1 MDGILLLLGL
11 SVLAIPVSI
20 IALFIGQAG
29 LRRRVGELE
38 REVIRLQSLPASQS
52 ERAAEP
58 ARPAAPVAPEETAAA
73 AGAEPTG
80 DPAAGPAAE
89 PQPAAESA
97 AEPAAARSLPWER
110 ARPAGAAPSAVP
122 AVEPDFAPPRPP
134 QGPTAADR
142 LFAWL
147 RENWVYAVA
156 AASLALAGVFFV
168 QYGIENGL
176 LPPTA
181 RVAAALLFG
190 LALVAAGEWL
200 RRRHGDGPEVST
212 AYLPSVF
219 SGAGIVSVFA
229 GIVAARQL
237 YGLIGAETA
246 FAGLMITSAG
256 AVALGW
262 FSGPLLVVVGL
273 LGGALTPFVVGGSGA
288 ESWLYAYYGL
298 IGAVGLA
305 VDTVRRWRWLS
316 VLALVLA
323 YGGNWLMLASGAG
336 VPWMLVF
343 LALAPVATVMLGEF
357 ALVPQVG
364 GPSLA
369 ASARTRGKSGPPPVP
384 VRLAHGAM
392 IASALGLMAMTGN
405 ESEALLAF
413 ALLAGLAVLV
423 LLWADR
429 AEGLEDLALWPALAL
444 LGRIGFEAA
453 TWGGAY
459 WSFRQ
464 GALALRPPETA
475 PPLTASLI
483 LAMAAVVSAAAAWR
497 AFRPEPLRLGYG
509 LAAVLVAPLAAV
521 ALELT
526 WAPALVLGAYPWALH
541 VIALAAGMTLLA
553 LRFARLDGE
562 DRRRVAHA
570 TLSALSLI
578 ALALFLLTTKT
589 ALTLALAV
597 LALVAALLD
606 RRFRLPEMGLFIQI
620 AAPVLGW
627 RLVADPGLDWA
638 LAAPAGQVVLAFAGS
653 IALLWAA
660 ARVLRP
666 MRRVITLGVLES
678 AVAGLAA
685 VFANVLI
692 SRWLMTRAEGD
703 VLGHWQIGVRLLPF
717 LVLMAVQLYR
727 AGLGGPLRLLRLAI
741 AGLAGLCAA
750 ALIVAGLT
758 AANPLLQP
766 PWGMGALVRGPM
778 VVDTLLLAY
787 GLPGVL
793 LLVMGLRFAPLA
805 AWPLLRRGFV
815 VLGAGL
821 VAFWVALEIRRF
833 WQGDWLGMPGVKQ
846 EELYSYTVALILLG
860 AGLLYQAIARR
871 SALLR
876 AVAMTVIGL
885 TAAKVFLIDASG
897 LTGLTRVLS
906 FLGLGLSLAGLA
918 WLNRWAGQATRRE
931 GGGPEG
937 PEGDGPAA

>member
-1 MDGILLLLGL
+1 MDGIILLLALC
-11 SVLAIPVSI
+11 VLAIPVSI
-20 IALFIGQAG
+20 IALFVGQSG

-38 REVIRLQSLPASQS
+38 REVVRLRAVPPVVAVAATVPDAAPDTVPETVPEPAPTTPPQA
-52 ERAAEP
+52 AAEP
-58 ARPAAPVAPEETAAA
+58 R
-73 AGAEPTG
+73 
-80 DPAAGPAAE
+80 
-89 PQPAAESA
+89 
-97 AEPAAARSLPWER
+97 RSLPWER
-110 ARPAGAAPSAVP
+110 ARGEAAAVP
-122 AVEPDFAPPRPP
+122 PAAEAEVAPPRAP
-134 QGPTAADR
+134 QGPSAADR
-142 LFAWL
+142 LIGWL

-176 LPPTA
+176 LPPAA

-190 LALVAAGEWL
+190 LALIAAGEWL
-200 RRRHGDGPEVST
+200 RRRHGDGEEVST

-288 ESWLYAYYGL
+288 GSWLYAHYGL

-316 VLALVLA
+316 VLALILA
-323 YGGNWLMLASGAG
+323 YGGGWLMLAFGAG
-336 VPWMLVF
+336 VAGLQVMMA
-343 LALAPVATVMLGEF
+343 ALPVATVMLGEF
-357 ALVPQVG
+357 ALVPRIG

-369 ASARTRGKSGPPPVP
+369 AFALTRGRGAPPPFA

-392 IASALGLMAMTGN
+392 IASVLALTLITGN
-405 ESEALLAF
+405 EGEALLAF
-413 ALLAGLAVLV
+413 AFLTGLAVLV

-429 AEGLEDLALWPALAL
+429 AGGLEDLALWPALGL

-459 WSFRQ
+459 WPFH
-464 GALALRPPETA
+464 LADLAQRPPETA
-475 PPLTASLI
+475 PPMTASLI
-483 LAMAAVVSAAAAWR
+483 FGMAAVVSAAAAWR
-497 AFRPEPLRLGYG
+497 SFRPEPLRLGFS

-521 ALELT
+521 ALELG
-526 WAPALVLGAYPWALH
+526 WAPALVLGAFPWALH

-553 LRFARLDGE
+553 LRYAQADGE
-562 DRRRVAHA
+562 DRRRAAHA

-589 ALTLALAV
+589 ALTLALAL

-638 LAAPAGQVVLAFAGS
+638 LSAPVGQVGLAFAGV
-653 IALLWAA
+653 IALLLGAA
-660 ARVLRP
+660 LVLRP
-666 MRRVITLGVLES
+666 MQRVITQGVLES

-703 VLGHWQIGVRLLPF
+703 VPGHWQIGVRLLPF

-727 AGLGGPLRLLRLAI
+727 AGLGGRLRRLRLAI
-741 AGLAGLCAA
+741 AGIAALCAA
-750 ALIVAGLT
+750 GLIVTGLT
-758 AANPLLQP
+758 AANPLLQAQTAP
-766 PWGMGALVRGPM
+766 GALVRGPM
-778 VVDTLLLAY
+778 GLDTLLLAY
-787 GLPGVL
+787 GLPGLV

-805 AWPLLRRGFV
+805 PWPLLRRV
-815 VLGAGL
+815 SVALGAAL
-821 VAFWVALEIRRF
+821 AAFWVALEIRRF
-833 WQGDWLGMPGVKQ
+833 WQGDWLGMSWVRQ

-871 SALLR
+871 SAALR
-876 AVAMTVIGL
+876 AIAMTVIGL

-931 GGGPEG
+931 GGAGEG
-937 PEGDGPAA
+937 G

>member
-1 MDGILLLLGL
+1 MDGIILLLGL
-11 SVLAIPVSI
+11 CVLAIPVSI
-20 IALFIGQAG
+20 IALFVGQSG
-29 LRRRVGELE
+29 LRRRVAELE
-38 REVIRLQSLPASQS
+38 REVVRL
-52 ERAAEP
+52 RAVPPPVAAAIAAPPDAAPPDAAPDATPVAAPDTAPEP
-58 ARPAAPVAPEETAAA
+58 APETLVEAEAAPR
-73 AGAEPTG
+73 
-80 DPAAGPAAE
+80 
-89 PQPAAESA
+89 
-97 AEPAAARSLPWER
+97 RSLPWER
-110 ARPAGAAPSAVP
+110 ARGNAPSDLSDDTMPPPAAPVVA
-122 AVEPDFAPPRPP
+122 R
-134 QGPTAADR
+134 GPSAADR
-142 LFAWL
+142 LIVWL

-176 LPPTA
+176 LPPAA

-190 LALVAAGEWL
+190 LALIAAGEWL

-273 LGGALTPFVVGGSGA
+273 VGGALTPFVVGGSGA
-288 ESWLYAYYGL
+288 GSWLYGYYGL
-298 IGAVGLA
+298 IGAAGLA
-305 VDTVRRWRWLS
+305 VDSVRRWRWLS

-323 YGGNWLMLASGAG
+323 YGGGWLMLASGAG
-336 VPWMLVF
+336 TPWMLVF
-343 LALAPVATVMLGEF
+343 LALAPVVTVMLGEF
-357 ALVPQVG
+357 ALVPRMA

-369 ASARTRGKSGPPPVP
+369 AFALARGKGTPPLPA

-392 IASALGLMAMTGN
+392 IASALGLMGMTGN

-423 LLWADR
+423 LLWADQ
-429 AEGLEDLALWPALAL
+429 AGGLEDLALWPALAL

-459 WSFRQ
+459 WPFR
-464 GALALRPPETA
+464 LADLAQRPPETA
-475 PPLTASLI
+475 PPMTASLI
-483 LAMAAVVSAAAAWR
+483 VGMAVAVSAAAAWR
-497 AFRPEPLRLGYG
+497 SFRPERLRLGFS
-509 LAAVLVAPLAAV
+509 LAAVLVAPLAVV

-526 WAPALVLGAYPWALH
+526 WAPARVLGAYPWALH

-553 LRFARLDGE
+553 LRYARADGE
-562 DRRRVAHA
+562 DRRRAAHA

-589 ALTLALAV
+589 ALTLALAL

-606 RRFRLPEMGLFIQI
+606 RRFRLPEMGVFIQI

-638 LAAPAGQVVLAFAGS
+638 LSAPAGQVVLAFAGV

-660 ARVLRP
+660 ALVLRP
-666 MRRVITLGVLES
+666 MQRVITLGVLES

-703 VLGHWQIGVRLLPF
+703 VLGHWQTGVRLLPF

-727 AGLGGPLRLLRLAI
+727 AGLGGPLRRLRLAI
-741 AGLAGLCAA
+741 AAIAALCAGG
-750 ALIVAGLT
+750 LVAGGLT
-758 AANPLLQP
+758 VANPLLQAQTAP
-766 PWGMGALVRGPM
+766 GALVRGPM
-778 VVDTLLLAY
+778 GLDTLLLAY
-787 GLPGVL
+787 GLPGLVL
-793 LLVMGLRFAPLA
+793 LALGLRFAPLA
-805 AWPLLRRGFV
+805 AWPVLRRGAV
-815 VLGAGL
+815 ALGAAL
-821 VAFWVALEIRRF
+821 AVFWVALEIRRF
-833 WQGDWLGMPGVKQ
+833 WQGDWLGIPGLRQ

-860 AGLLYQAIARR
+860 AGLLYQAIARA
-871 SALLR
+871 SAALR
-876 AVAMTVIGL
+876 AIAMTVIGL
-885 TAAKVFLIDASG
+885 TAAKVFLIDAAG

-931 GGGPEG
+931 G
-937 PEGDGPAA
+937 